1 MEINGHRNQVLN
13 LPKSAPVRRVK
24 LRLPVITRSAALCL
38 TAAAVVIVAILSL
51 RVGSIPISNA
61 DAFNALFH
69 YSPDSYEQTVARTLR
84 LPRTLIGL
92 GIGAALAV
100 AGAAM
105 QAATR
110 NPLADPSILGVNSG
124 AAFAIVTAMFFGYL
138 TQPMQ
143 YIWFA
148 FAGGLA
154 AAVVVYAVGS
164 AGSGGASP
172 AKLALAGV
180 IITTLLG
187 SWITA
192 LLLLNQQTLNEV
204 RFWLAGSLAGR
215 DLSVFIS
222 VLPFLALG
230 VGGTM
235 LLGHQLNV
243 LSMGEDT
250 ARSLG
255 MNTGRMRAIIALLVV
270 LMSGAS
276 VAVAGPI
283 GFVGLA
289 VPHLVRSIAGPD
301 NRWVLLFCVFVGPL
315 LLLGADIAGRVVA
328 RPSELQVGIVTA
340 LVGAPFLIGLAR
352 RRKITEV

>member
-1 MEINGHRNQVLN
+1 MKPNENKTLLLDSTRPAPGWKPALPGFSRPVVLV
-13 LPKSAPVRRVK
+13 LLILGVGA
-24 LRLPVITRSAALCL
+24 AAL
-38 TAAAVVIVAILSL
+38 LSL
-51 RVGSIPISNA
+51 RIGSVSITSE
-61 DAFNALFH
+61 DAVNALFH
-69 YSPDSYEQTVARTLR
+69 YSPDSYEQTVVRTLR
-84 LPRTLIGL
+84 LPRTVIGL

-124 AAFAIVTAMFFGYL
+124 AAFAIVTAMFFGVL
-138 TQPMQ
+138 TDPGQS
-143 YIWFA
+143 IWFG
-148 FAGGLA
+148 FGGALA
-154 AAVVVYAVGS
+154 AAALVYAVGS

-180 IITTLLG
+180 IITSLLG

-192 LLLLNQQTLNEV
+192 LLLLDQQALNEV

-215 DLSVFIS
+215 DLTVFFG
-222 VLPFLALG
+222 VLPFLAVG
-230 VGGTM
+230 VGGM
-235 LLGHQLNV
+235 LLLGHPLNV

-255 MNTGRMRAIIALLVV
+255 MHTGRMRLVIAALVV

-289 VPHLVRSIAGPD
+289 VPHLVRAVAGHD
-301 NRWVLLFCVFVGPL
+301 QRWILVFSLLVGPL
-315 LLLGADIAGRVVA
+315 LLLAADIAGRVVA
-328 RPSELQVGIVTA
+328 RPGEVQVGIVTA
-340 LVGAPFLIGLAR
+340 LVGAPFLIALAR
-352 RRKITEV
+352 RRRIAEL